1 MESAEKVRN
10 RLDNLRLD
18 TNTTALQ
25 YISEFQDCISLL
37 EDMKESY
44 TESKTRE
51 IFLNQITDM
60 DYQKVTHSLRF
71 HDMPIETCYQKIR
84 KMQSLLSL
92 KNNPRDGISPRKME
106 IDGNTKEYYLKKYQ
120 TSLGFISVPDNIWKS
135 LTSEQ
140 RKVILDHNSAKKRE
154 RKRERE
160 KNWSSQGQENKR
172 L

>member
-60 DYQKVTHSLRF
+60 DYQKVTHSLCF
-71 HDMPIETCYQKIR
+71 LDMPIEICYQKIR